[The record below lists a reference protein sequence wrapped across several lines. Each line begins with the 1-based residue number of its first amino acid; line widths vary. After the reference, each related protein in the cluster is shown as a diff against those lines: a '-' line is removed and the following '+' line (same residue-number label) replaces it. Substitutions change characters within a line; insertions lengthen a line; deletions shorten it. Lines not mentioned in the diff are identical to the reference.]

1 MNDAKAMGVG
11 TDVMNEAPQPRRL
24 LRSVIAMLAG
34 FLAIFVLSTGTD
46 LALHAT
52 GIYPPLNER
61 MADPLFLLATGYRIA
76 YGVGGCYIAARLA
89 PDRPMKHALILGL
102 IGLVLSIA
110 GAAVMWD
117 AGPAWY
123 SLAIIAIAL
132 PCAWVGGRLRV
143 VQLRAGNDG

>member
-1 MNDAKAMGVG
+1 MKDAEAMGVG
-11 TDVMNEAPQPRRL
+11 TDMMREARQPRRL
-24 LRSVIAMLAG
+24 LRSVIAVLAG
-34 FLAIFVLSTGTD
+34 FLAIVVLSTGTD
-46 LALHAT
+46 MALHAT
-52 GIYPPLNER
+52 GIYPPLNEP
-61 MADPLFLLATGYRIA
+61 MAGSLFLLATGYRIA

-110 GAAVMWD
+110 GAAAMWD

-132 PCAWVGGRLRV
+132 PCAWIGGKV
-143 VQLRAGNDG
+143 VLIQRRADG